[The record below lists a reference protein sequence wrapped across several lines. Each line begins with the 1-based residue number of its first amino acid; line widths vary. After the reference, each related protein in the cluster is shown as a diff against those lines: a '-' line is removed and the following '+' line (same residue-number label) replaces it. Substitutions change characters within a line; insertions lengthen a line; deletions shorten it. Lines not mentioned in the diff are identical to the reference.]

1 MQGTSWIAFFR
12 RVPVNLHDSLA
23 LTVTTGSEIVIQ
35 SIVRLDDDFAIFRGR
50 LAGTQDNGRV
60 VIVPY
65 TQLVSVAFN
74 RHLKDA
80 DIEAIFGAST
90 PMAAAIELTNA
101 ADEPLGHEET
111 APAEPAAAEPTAPPP
126 PAVSPPVRPSMPS
139 KSILL
144 AKLRARL
151 ADGGSQGIR

>member
-1 MQGTSWIAFFR
+1 MQGNSWIAFFR

-23 LTVTTGSEIVIQ
+23 ITVTTGSEIVIQ
-35 SIVRLDDDFAIFRGR
+35 SIVRLDEDFAIFRGR
-50 LAGTQDNGRV
+50 LAGTQDNGRI
-60 VIVPY
+60 VILPY

-80 DIEAIFGAST
+80 DVEVIFGAAT
-90 PMAAAIELTNA
+90 PMAAPIELSIGDA
-101 ADEPLGHEET
+101 PLGHEEKPT
-111 APAEPAAAEPTAPPP
+111 EEPVAEEPVATRAPAATPA
-126 PAVSPPVRPSMPS
+126 PVRPAMPS

-151 ADGGSQGIR
+151 ADGGGSGSR